1 MKIEIVDSLVEFT
14 PESEIEAKSLA
25 ALWATVVDCVGF
37 NKKLVAVGE
46 YQPPKSEIARFAI
59 EE

>member
-1 MKIEIVDSLVEFT
+1 MKIEIVNSLVEFT
-14 PESEIEAKSLA
+14 PESDAEAK
-25 ALWATVVDCVGF
+25 ALSVLWTTVVDCVQF
-37 NKKLVAVGE
+37 NKKLVPVGE